1 MAYIGQSI
9 KNGTFTDLGFS
20 GTFNS
25 STTAFSLGTQVGS
38 PAQLLVS
45 KNGVIQRPGTDY
57 TLSSGG
63 ASITFTTA
71 PASGDSIFIVE
82 ISGAIG
88 GPMNRDLNGE
98 ELILDID
105 GDTSLRANTDDQI
118 DVKLAGANDFKF
130 TANNFNILSGS
141 TLTVDSGA
149 TITNSGTANGFGV
162 GKIGQ
167 VVTATTTTE
176 VTNTS
181 TTYADVGL
189 SAAITPTATSSKI
202 YVIVSLSSMG
212 YSGSS
217 ANNISGFARLLRG
230 STEIGVYLNCRTDNV
245 TAMQNGTTISANN
258 LDSPSTTSA
267 VTYKVQQKIVT
278 AGNGR
283 SISIGFGSTLSTIT
297 LMEVLA

>member
-118 DVKLAGANDFKF
+118 DVKIAGADDFKF
-130 TANNFNILSGS
+130 SANAMNVLSGS

-149 TITNSGTANGFGV
+149 TLTVSGSTNLANTPAFFAVSATNQSISHDTWTKLVLGTETLDSDSKFANSRF
-162 GKIGQ
+162 
-167 VVTATTTTE
+167 
-176 VTNTS
+176 
-181 TTYADVGL
+181 
-189 SAAITPTATSSKI
+189 TPTVA
-202 YVIVSLSSMG
+202 G
-212 YSGSS
+212 YYQLTLGTYIPNVDSAEIAQISFYKNGSDYQYGKHYHQGNDS
-217 ANNISGFARLLRG
+217 
-230 STEIGVYLNCRTDNV
+230 
-245 TAMQNGTTISANN
+245 NGDRF
-258 LDSPSTTSA
+258 LSTTSFFYLDA
-267 VTYKVQQKIVT
+267 NDYVEGYAYHNEGGTQNATAANTFMSGFKI
-278 AGNGR
+278 
-283 SISIGFGSTLSTIT
+283 IG
-297 LMEVLA
+297 V

>member
-1 MAYIGQSI
+1 LSYIGREPQIGNFQMCDAISVV
-9 KNGTFTDLGFS
+9 NNQASYTM
-20 GTFNS
+20 
-25 STTAFSLGTQVGS
+25 QVGGVAVIPGGNFNVICS
-38 PAQLLVS
+38 L
-45 KNGVIQRPGTDY
+45 NGVIQKSGTSFV
-57 TLSSGG
+57 TSSSTITFSQNLVTGDVIDFILILG
-63 ASITFTTA
+63 SVLDLGVPSDGTVTTSKIVNSNVTNAKLQNSSITLNGSAVSLGGSAT
-71 PASGDSIFIVE
+71 
-82 ISGAIG
+82 IG
-88 GPMNRDLNGE
+88 G
-98 ELILDID
+98 
-105 GDTSLRANTDDQI
+105 
-118 DVKLAGANDFKF
+118 
-130 TANNFNILSGS
+130 
-141 TLTVDSGA
+141 
-149 TITNSGTANGFGV
+149 

-189 SAAITPTATSSKI
+189 SASITPTATSSKI

-245 TAMQNGTTISANN
+245 TAFQNGATISANN
-258 LDSPSTTSA
+258 LDSPSTASS